1 MIGLSVTRIDPRI
14 PPVVETR
21 AKPALRSRAKVRLPE
36 EAKRVIEELGY
47 EPTRVA
53 KQAILDAIRR
63 ARSKKARA
71 WQNEDRVVL
80 DEEVAITIRRDR
92 DDQSR

>member
-1 MIGLSVTRIDPRI
+1 VRI
-14 PPVVETR
+14 P
-21 AKPALRSRAKVRLPE
+21 E
-36 EAKRVIEELGY
+36 EVKRGIEELGY

-63 ARSKKARA
+63 ERSKKALA
-71 WQNEDRVVL
+71 WLKEHRFAL
-80 DEEVAITIRRDR
+80 DEDVSVTIRRDR